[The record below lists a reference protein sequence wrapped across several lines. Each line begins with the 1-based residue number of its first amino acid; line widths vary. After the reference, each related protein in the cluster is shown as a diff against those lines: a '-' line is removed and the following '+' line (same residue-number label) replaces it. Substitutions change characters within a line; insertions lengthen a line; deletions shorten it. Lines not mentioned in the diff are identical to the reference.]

1 MKSFLQNNIGIDSIC
16 NEGKSVAAERFIR
29 TLRIKFINTWL
40 QYQKNVYIDKLDDNS
55 YHKTSKMK
63 PFDVNLS
70 MHTDFIKENN
80 KEGTKFKVGA
90 HFRNIKI

>member
-1 MKSFLQNNIGIDSIC
+1 
-16 NEGKSVAAERFIR
+16 
-29 TLRIKFINTWL
+29 
-40 QYQKNVYIDKLDDNS
+40 
-55 YHKTSKMK
+55 MK